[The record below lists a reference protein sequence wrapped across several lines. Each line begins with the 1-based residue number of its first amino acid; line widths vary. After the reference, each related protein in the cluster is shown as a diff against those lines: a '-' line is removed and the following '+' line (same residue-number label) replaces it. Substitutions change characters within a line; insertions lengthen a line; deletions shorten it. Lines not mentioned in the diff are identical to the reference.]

1 MGIHLNSTYQ
11 RLLRCLGLIE
21 SFTSPSQIDILLSV
35 VAELL
40 KWLHSIMTVYINTN
54 CLGNLYK
61 IPLRLDENLTWGW
74 LASESIRLALE
85 QMEEKSTMSLM
96 DMFSSFKLVK
106 VTSNRLGNLNY
117 GEEITKDKLTK
128 IASSTIYVIVEG
140 PFSSLSEKLLLMIAE
155 NYSDKAK
162 DISKL
167 CLLNRR
173 FRLIFQ
179 ADATWKDIVINYK
192 WSGGGV
198 DGTEQEE
205 WNAYR
210 IESGLPYFNTER

>member
-1 MGIHLNSTYQ
+1 
-11 RLLRCLGLIE
+11 
-21 SFTSPSQIDILLSV
+21 
-35 VAELL
+35 
-40 KWLHSIMTVYINTN
+40 MTVYLHTN

-74 LASESIRLALE
+74 LASEAIRLALE
-85 QMEEKSTMSLM
+85 QLEEKSSMSLM
-96 DMFSSFKLVK
+96 DMLSSFKLVK
-106 VTSNRLGNLNY
+106 VISNRLGSLSY
-117 GEEITKDKLTK
+117 GDEITKDKLAK

-140 PFSSLSEKLLLMIAE
+140 PFSSLHEKLLLMIAE
-155 NYSDKAK
+155 LYSDKAK

-167 CLLNRR
+167 SLLSRR
-173 FRLIFQ
+173 FRFIFQ